1 MIWTIN
7 IWPLII
13 IYATYSF
20 VSILLFFVTS
30 GGGGPTTFI
39 YFIGGL
45 LVYGFGFILLLIN
58 GIYRS
63 FKSKINSANIRIN
76 LIQALLLIQ
85 FLALLLTQKDY
96 DGNYIARTYIYPGP
110 YLSIGKLWGDSS
122 FYNPFLGGLGLFFIC
137 IYLILLITFWL
148 QILISKSGSKLT

>member
-1 MIWTIN
+1 MIYNIN
-7 IWPLII
+7 IWLLIT
-13 IYATYSF
+13 IYATYSI
-20 VSILLFFVTS
+20 VSILLFFFTS
-30 GGGGPTTFI
+30 GSRGSTTFI

-96 DGNYIARTYIYPGP
+96 DGNYIERTYIYPGP
-110 YLSIGKLWGDSS
+110 YLSIGQLWGDSF
-122 FYNPFLGGLGLFFIC
+122 FYNPFLGGLGLFFLC